1 VTRRRRIGPAVW
13 FVAPALGL
21 IGVFFLAPVVAA
33 LLLSFTDFDVYAIG
47 DPRHLRVVGGDN
59 YATLLR
65 DPRFWIALRNTLYFV
80 LVGGPLSVAVS
91 LGAALLVNARL
102 ARLRGFFRT
111 VFFLPVVTTLVAVA
125 VVWRYLYHPR
135 FGLLNR
141 GLALVGLGPID
152 WLGDPAWAM
161 PAIILLAVWKN
172 FGFNMIIF
180 VAGLENVPERL
191 YEAARIDGA
200 GAWQQ
205 FRRVTLPMLA
215 PTFVFVGV
223 VTMIGY
229 FQLFA
234 EPYVMTQGGPAD
246 STLSVVLLMY
256 EEGFRWWTMGRGAA
270 IAFVLFAVILAGT
283 ALQLRLRGL
292 MVGEREMATAPAGRR
307 GAEEAGA

>member
-1 VTRRRRIGPAVW
+1 MTRRRRIGPALW

-21 IGVFFLAPVVAA
+21 IGAFFVVPVVAS
-33 LLLSFTDFDVYAIG
+33 LVLSFTDFDIYAIA
-47 DPRHLRVVGGDN
+47 DARHLRLVGVQN
-59 YATLLR
+59 YTTLLR
-65 DPRFWIALRNTLYFV
+65 DPRFWTALRNTLYFV

-91 LGAALLVNARL
+91 LAAALLVSARL
-102 ARLRGFFRT
+102 VRCRGFFRT

-180 VAGLENVPERL
+180 VAGLQNVPERL

-215 PTFVFVGV
+215 PTFVFVGLV
-223 VTMIGY
+223 SMIGY

-256 EEGFRWWTMGRGAA
+256 EEGFRWWNMGRGAA
-270 IAFVLFAVILAGT
+270 IAFVLFAIILACT
-283 ALQLRLRGL
+283 ALQLGLRRLKL
-292 MVGEREMATAPAGRR
+292 EEHEMTTPGGRR
-307 GAEEAGA
+307 GAQEVRA

>member
-1 VTRRRRIGPAVW
+1 MTQRRRIGPALW

-21 IGVFFLAPVVAA
+21 IGAFFVVPVVAS
-33 LLLSFTDFDVYAIG
+33 LVLSFTDFDIYAIA
-47 DPRHLRVVGGDN
+47 DARHLRVVGVQN
-59 YATLLR
+59 YTTLLR
-65 DPRFWIALRNTLYFV
+65 DPRFWTALRNTLYFV

-91 LGAALLVNARL
+91 LAAALLVSARL
-102 ARLRGFFRT
+102 VRCRGFFRT

-141 GLALVGLGPID
+141 ALALVGLGPID

-180 VAGLENVPERL
+180 VAGLQNVPERL

-256 EEGFRWWTMGRGAA
+256 EEGFRWWNMGRGAA
-270 IAFVLFAVILAGT
+270 IAFVLFAIILACT
-283 ALQLRLRGL
+283 ALQLGLRRLKLEG
-292 MVGEREMATAPAGRR
+292 REMTTPGGRR
-307 GAEEAGA
+307 GAQEVRA